1 MGEEFPEAL
10 EFSLPLALLCG
21 VEGKSPG
28 ESSRASPW
36 ALELLEARG
45 EGYSPI
51 RYHPSLELR
60 S

>member
-1 MGEEFPEAL
+1 MEAL

-36 ALELLEARG
+36 ALELLGARG
-45 EGYSPI
+45 EGYSPF